1 MSNLKGLGVAL
12 VTPFNEDLSIDFD
25 SLTKLVEYNIANGTD
40 FLVVLGTTAETATL
54 SKAEQAQVIEH
65 IVKVNNK
72 RLPLV
77 LGIGGNNTL
86 AVKEQIEST
95 DLSDFEGVLSVSP
108 YYNKPNQEGI
118 YQHYKMLASTGKNI
132 IIYNVPGRTG
142 QNIDAATTL
151 RLAKDFPNL
160 FMIKEASPN
169 ISQYFDI
176 LRKKTAGFS
185 LVSGDDEFTL
195 PVTLAGGDGVIS
207 VIGQAYPKLFS
218 DMIKLAKES
227 KVKEAYAIHNQ
238 LVELIRLI
246 FAEGNPCGVKTVLAE
261 MGIIKN
267 HLRLPLI
274 KASEN
279 LQDRIK
285 EFMLLKFLFFLPLF
299 FITNGKCLA
308 QEQQGQEVTEQEI
321 KETQET
327 LTIEPKQDSVNLIER
342 LKFRPKE
349 LYIPTGLMALGL
361 ISEGK
366 TKQEVHQWRNK
377 QIPHFR
383 NKFDDYLQFAP
394 HVAVYGFELMGMKPK
409 TDWKNRIAI
418 HAKGHII
425 TLGLAHLMKTLINN
439 ERPNGARMSFPS
451 GHTAY
456 AFSGATILAMEYKDE
471 HPWVPY
477 AAYGSAGVV
486 GIMRI
491 ANNRHYVSDVLF
503 GAGLGILSM
512 KLAYWT
518 HKYKWNKPKKEKKDP
533 FLGVVY

>member
-95 DLSDFEGVLSVSP
+95 DLSNFEGILSVSP

-176 LRKKTAGFS
+176 LRKKPAGFS

-218 DMIKLAKES
+218 NMIKLAKES

-238 LVELIRLI
+238 LVEIIRLI

-285 EFMLLKFLFFLPLF
+285 AEMK
-299 FITNGKCLA
+299 
-308 QEQQGQEVTEQEI
+308 
-321 KETQET
+321 
-327 LTIEPKQDSVNLIER
+327 NL
-342 LKFRPKE
+342 
-349 LYIPTGLMALGL
+349 
-361 ISEGK
+361 
-366 TKQEVHQWRNK
+366 QN
-377 QIPHFR
+377 
-383 NKFDDYLQFAP
+383 
-394 HVAVYGFELMGMKPK
+394 
-409 TDWKNRIAI
+409 
-418 HAKGHII
+418 
-425 TLGLAHLMKTLINN
+425 
-439 ERPNGARMSFPS
+439 
-451 GHTAY
+451 
-456 AFSGATILAMEYKDE
+456 
-471 HPWVPY
+471 
-477 AAYGSAGVV
+477 
-486 GIMRI
+486 
-491 ANNRHYVSDVLF
+491 
-503 GAGLGILSM
+503 
-512 KLAYWT
+512 
-518 HKYKWNKPKKEKKDP
+518 
-533 FLGVVY
+533 

>member
-142 QNIDAATTL
+142 QNIDATTTL

-176 LRKKTAGFS
+176 LRKKPAGFS

-218 DMIKLAKES
+218 NMIKLAKES

-238 LVELIRLI
+238 LVEIIRLI

-285 EFMLLKFLFFLPLF
+285 AEMK
-299 FITNGKCLA
+299 
-308 QEQQGQEVTEQEI
+308 
-321 KETQET
+321 
-327 LTIEPKQDSVNLIER
+327 NL
-342 LKFRPKE
+342 
-349 LYIPTGLMALGL
+349 
-361 ISEGK
+361 
-366 TKQEVHQWRNK
+366 QN
-377 QIPHFR
+377 
-383 NKFDDYLQFAP
+383 
-394 HVAVYGFELMGMKPK
+394 
-409 TDWKNRIAI
+409 
-418 HAKGHII
+418 
-425 TLGLAHLMKTLINN
+425 
-439 ERPNGARMSFPS
+439 
-451 GHTAY
+451 
-456 AFSGATILAMEYKDE
+456 
-471 HPWVPY
+471 
-477 AAYGSAGVV
+477 
-486 GIMRI
+486 
-491 ANNRHYVSDVLF
+491 
-503 GAGLGILSM
+503 
-512 KLAYWT
+512 
-518 HKYKWNKPKKEKKDP
+518 
-533 FLGVVY
+533 

>member
-1 MSNLKGLGVAL
+1 MNNLKGLGVAL

-132 IIYNVPGRTG
+132 IIYNVPVRTG
-142 QNIDAATTL
+142 QNIEAATTL

-176 LRKKTAGFS
+176 LRKKPTGFS

-238 LVELIRLI
+238 LVEIIRLI

-267 HLRLPLI
+267 HLRLPLT

-285 EFMLLKFLFFLPLF
+285 AEMK
-299 FITNGKCLA
+299 
-308 QEQQGQEVTEQEI
+308 
-321 KETQET
+321 
-327 LTIEPKQDSVNLIER
+327 NL
-342 LKFRPKE
+342 
-349 LYIPTGLMALGL
+349 
-361 ISEGK
+361 
-366 TKQEVHQWRNK
+366 QN
-377 QIPHFR
+377 
-383 NKFDDYLQFAP
+383 
-394 HVAVYGFELMGMKPK
+394 
-409 TDWKNRIAI
+409 
-418 HAKGHII
+418 
-425 TLGLAHLMKTLINN
+425 
-439 ERPNGARMSFPS
+439 
-451 GHTAY
+451 
-456 AFSGATILAMEYKDE
+456 
-471 HPWVPY
+471 
-477 AAYGSAGVV
+477 
-486 GIMRI
+486 
-491 ANNRHYVSDVLF
+491 
-503 GAGLGILSM
+503 
-512 KLAYWT
+512 
-518 HKYKWNKPKKEKKDP
+518 
-533 FLGVVY
+533 

>member
-142 QNIDAATTL
+142 QNIDATTTL

-176 LRKKTAGFS
+176 LRKKPDGFS

-207 VIGQAYPKLFS
+207 VIGQAYPKFFS

-285 EFMLLKFLFFLPLF
+285 
-299 FITNGKCLA
+299 T
-308 QEQQGQEVTEQEI
+308 EI
-321 KETQET
+321 K
-327 LTIEPKQDSVNLIER
+327 NL
-342 LKFRPKE
+342 
-349 LYIPTGLMALGL
+349 
-361 ISEGK
+361 
-366 TKQEVHQWRNK
+366 HN
-377 QIPHFR
+377 
-383 NKFDDYLQFAP
+383 
-394 HVAVYGFELMGMKPK
+394 
-409 TDWKNRIAI
+409 
-418 HAKGHII
+418 
-425 TLGLAHLMKTLINN
+425 
-439 ERPNGARMSFPS
+439 
-451 GHTAY
+451 
-456 AFSGATILAMEYKDE
+456 
-471 HPWVPY
+471 
-477 AAYGSAGVV
+477 
-486 GIMRI
+486 
-491 ANNRHYVSDVLF
+491 
-503 GAGLGILSM
+503 
-512 KLAYWT
+512 
-518 HKYKWNKPKKEKKDP
+518 
-533 FLGVVY
+533 

>member
-1 MSNLKGLGVAL
+1 MSKLKGLGVAL

-238 LVELIRLI
+238 LVEIIRLI

-285 EFMLLKFLFFLPLF
+285 AEMK
-299 FITNGKCLA
+299 
-308 QEQQGQEVTEQEI
+308 
-321 KETQET
+321 
-327 LTIEPKQDSVNLIER
+327 NL
-342 LKFRPKE
+342 
-349 LYIPTGLMALGL
+349 
-361 ISEGK
+361 
-366 TKQEVHQWRNK
+366 QN
-377 QIPHFR
+377 
-383 NKFDDYLQFAP
+383 
-394 HVAVYGFELMGMKPK
+394 
-409 TDWKNRIAI
+409 
-418 HAKGHII
+418 
-425 TLGLAHLMKTLINN
+425 
-439 ERPNGARMSFPS
+439 
-451 GHTAY
+451 
-456 AFSGATILAMEYKDE
+456 
-471 HPWVPY
+471 
-477 AAYGSAGVV
+477 
-486 GIMRI
+486 
-491 ANNRHYVSDVLF
+491 
-503 GAGLGILSM
+503 
-512 KLAYWT
+512 
-518 HKYKWNKPKKEKKDP
+518 
-533 FLGVVY
+533 

>member
-1 MSNLKGLGVAL
+1 MSKLKGLGVAL

-72 RLPLV
+72 RLPLI

-95 DLSDFEGVLSVSP
+95 DLSNFEGVLSVSP

-176 LRKKTAGFS
+176 LRKKPAGFS

-227 KVKEAYAIHNQ
+227 KVKEAYAVHNQ

-261 MGIIKN
+261 MSIIKN

-285 EFMLLKFLFFLPLF
+285 
-299 FITNGKCLA
+299 
-308 QEQQGQEVTEQEI
+308 TEM
-321 KETQET
+321 K
-327 LTIEPKQDSVNLIER
+327 NL
-342 LKFRPKE
+342 
-349 LYIPTGLMALGL
+349 
-361 ISEGK
+361 
-366 TKQEVHQWRNK
+366 QN
-377 QIPHFR
+377 
-383 NKFDDYLQFAP
+383 
-394 HVAVYGFELMGMKPK
+394 
-409 TDWKNRIAI
+409 
-418 HAKGHII
+418 
-425 TLGLAHLMKTLINN
+425 
-439 ERPNGARMSFPS
+439 
-451 GHTAY
+451 
-456 AFSGATILAMEYKDE
+456 
-471 HPWVPY
+471 
-477 AAYGSAGVV
+477 
-486 GIMRI
+486 
-491 ANNRHYVSDVLF
+491 
-503 GAGLGILSM
+503 
-512 KLAYWT
+512 
-518 HKYKWNKPKKEKKDP
+518 
-533 FLGVVY
+533 

>member
-25 SLTKLVEYNIANGTD
+25 SLTKLVEYNITNGTD

-118 YQHYKMLASTGKNI
+118 YQHYKILASTGKNI

-176 LRKKTAGFS
+176 LRKKPAGFS

-238 LVELIRLI
+238 LVEIIRLI

-285 EFMLLKFLFFLPLF
+285 AEMK
-299 FITNGKCLA
+299 
-308 QEQQGQEVTEQEI
+308 
-321 KETQET
+321 
-327 LTIEPKQDSVNLIER
+327 NL
-342 LKFRPKE
+342 
-349 LYIPTGLMALGL
+349 
-361 ISEGK
+361 
-366 TKQEVHQWRNK
+366 QN
-377 QIPHFR
+377 
-383 NKFDDYLQFAP
+383 
-394 HVAVYGFELMGMKPK
+394 
-409 TDWKNRIAI
+409 
-418 HAKGHII
+418 
-425 TLGLAHLMKTLINN
+425 
-439 ERPNGARMSFPS
+439 
-451 GHTAY
+451 
-456 AFSGATILAMEYKDE
+456 
-471 HPWVPY
+471 
-477 AAYGSAGVV
+477 
-486 GIMRI
+486 
-491 ANNRHYVSDVLF
+491 
-503 GAGLGILSM
+503 
-512 KLAYWT
+512 
-518 HKYKWNKPKKEKKDP
+518 
-533 FLGVVY
+533 